1 MKLGEA
7 LTLRGDLQAR
17 VSELRNRLKES
28 ARVQEG
34 EKPHE
39 DPSALLKE
47 FESIADDLERLVA
60 RINRTNLAVRLGDG
74 RTLTEALARRDS
86 LTLRHQTFR
95 ALAEAAAE
103 RHDRYSR
110 SEIKMLTTVRV
121 AEIRQKADD
130 LARERRELDVAIQ
143 EANWANDLLDE

>member
-47 FESIADDLERLVA
+47 FR
-60 RINRTNLAVRLGDG
+60 RRTG
-74 RTLTEALARRDS
+74 LTICSTSDV
-86 LTLRHQTFR
+86 
-95 ALAEAAAE
+95 
-103 RHDRYSR
+103 SR
-110 SEIKMLTTVRV
+110 
-121 AEIRQKADD
+121 
-130 LARERRELDVAIQ
+130 
-143 EANWANDLLDE
+143 